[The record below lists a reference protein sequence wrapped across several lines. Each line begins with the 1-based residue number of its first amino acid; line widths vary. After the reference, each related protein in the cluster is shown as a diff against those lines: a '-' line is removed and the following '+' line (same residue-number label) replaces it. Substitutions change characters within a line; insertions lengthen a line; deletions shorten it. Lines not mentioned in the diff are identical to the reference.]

1 MSKTVFE
8 STFESTIEAV
18 GTTINGALA
27 ALVEHLWCTMEDS
40 FCIRLCIEEALVNA
54 VVHGNKNEAHL
65 EVSLTIS
72 DEGDV
77 CRIRVCDQGEGFD
90 PDSVTMPDCDQMGG
104 RGVCLIKHYMDEVKF
119 DVTRRCLEMTFRRST
134 FSCEEEETNV
144 T

>member
-1 MSKTVFE
+1 MSKTVYQ
-8 STFESTIEAV
+8 STFKSTIEAV
-18 GTTINGALA
+18 GTAINGALA
-27 ALVEHLWCTMEDS
+27 ALVEHGWCTMEDS

-65 EVSLTIS
+65 EISLTIA
-72 DEGDV
+72 DEGDL
-77 CRIRVCDQGEGFD
+77 CRIRVRDQGEGFD
-90 PDSVTMPDCDQMGG
+90 PDAVTMPDCDQLGG

-119 DVTRRCLEMTFRRST
+119 DIAGRCLEMTFRRST